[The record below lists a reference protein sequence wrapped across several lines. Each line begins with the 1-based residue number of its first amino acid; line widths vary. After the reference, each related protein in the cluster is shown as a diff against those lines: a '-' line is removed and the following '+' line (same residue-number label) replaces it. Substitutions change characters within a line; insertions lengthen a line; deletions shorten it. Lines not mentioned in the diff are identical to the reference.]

1 MQMRPPVLSGQVA
14 LQRNSSLEVERRTLA
29 LGAMPK
35 VLVIVGLKYKRLVQ
49 MQTTAVRK
57 FKFFSNFGL
66 RWPFPLGGTTLI

>member
-1 MQMRPPVLSGQVA
+1 
-14 LQRNSSLEVERRTLA
+14 
-29 LGAMPK
+29 MPK